1 MCILFY
7 YCFSA
12 YKIILA
18 LIKFREQLEIK
29 SETMLEYARV
39 ILPKVSFS
47 RELFRKELM
56 KCIGWVENSELM
68 KLKEWCFE
76 NFRDQYPDILT
87 EAFEKK
93 AA

>member
-1 MCILFY
+1 
-7 YCFSA
+7 
-12 YKIILA
+12 
-18 LIKFREQLEIK
+18 
-29 SETMLEYARV
+29 MLEYARV

-56 KCIGWVENSELM
+56 KCINWVEDSELS
-68 KLKEWCFE
+68 KLRDWCFE
-76 NFRDQYPDILT
+76 NFKDLYPDILT